1 MIEVKDG
8 ELIINGV
15 SVGDEKDLL
24 SIFKKAALY
33 NKLEPIFK
41 KDGDA

>member
-15 SVGDEKDLL
+15 SVGDENDLL

>member
-1 MIEVKDG
+1 MIDVKDG

-15 SVGDEKDLL
+15 SVGDEKELL
-24 SIFKKAALY
+24 SIFRKAALY
-33 NKLEPIFK
+33 NKLELIFK